1 MAAKWAIPRF
11 QQLTNKNPESKPS
24 LFATSS
30 LLPQEPE
37 PSCFILSLAKA
48 AQFNLAQSLAQVYN
62 PQGIHVGVVVVGGV
76 VQDSNPRLNAKNIA
90 MQTWGFYDQPKDLQT
105 FAVEILE

>member
-1 MAAKWAIPRF
+1 
-11 QQLTNKNPESKPS
+11 
-24 LFATSS
+24 
-30 LLPQEPE
+30 
-37 PSCFILSLAKA
+37 LSLAKA

>member
-1 MAAKWAIPRF
+1 
-11 QQLTNKNPESKPS
+11 
-24 LFATSS
+24 
-30 LLPQEPE
+30 
-37 PSCFILSLAKA
+37 
-48 AQFNLAQSLAQVYN
+48 VYN